1 MATFSPSPNKKNI
14 VFPVAAGVCSK
25 SVERDSVG
33 VFRPRRKRHVDEQN
47 ELLYEGYRLAHG
59 RMLHR
64 APHRQLALYST
75 HRTPLPA
82 PFFSPRK
89 IDAKESSIQTG
100 RTGKEREL

>member
-1 MATFSPSPNKKNI
+1 MLMSETSSCTKAT
-14 VFPVAAGVCSK
+14 G
-25 SVERDSVG
+25 
-33 VFRPRRKRHVDEQN
+33 
-47 ELLYEGYRLAHG
+47 LAHG

-82 PFFSPRK
+82 LFFSPRK

-100 RTGKEREL
+100 RAGKEREL